1 MPPHRQAVAVGCY
14 FKATFRSM
22 RHIFFAIISILLI
35 SACGQTNSSPVTAIE
50 KSDTVV
56 IKKDTVPTVNHR
68 TNLDSI
74 EATNNASVK
83 ASGNKVTKAYVSRQD
98 SSIDL
103 TANIRL
109 DHRIFGYADPDIK
122 SERLLLFSVFTNDVE
137 KNPFGCKLGSY
148 YDTGGMQN
156 IKLKYLETAGNF
168 IKAVAIDSSNNFT
181 TLYFEKKWIVFE

>member
-1 MPPHRQAVAVGCY
+1 MRQ
-14 FKATFRSM
+14 
-22 RHIFFAIISILLI
+22 ILFALISILLI
-35 SACGQTNSSPVTAIE
+35 SACGQTNLGPATAIE
-50 KSDTVV
+50 KFDTVV
-56 IKKDTVPTVNHR
+56 IKKDTAPTANHK

-83 ASGNKVTKAYVSRQD
+83 ALGNKVTKAYVSIQD

-109 DHRIFGYADPDIK
+109 NHRIFGYANPDIK

-156 IKLKYLETAGNF
+156 IKLKYLETTGNF
-168 IKAVAIDSSNNFT
+168 IKAVAIDSSNNLT

>member
-1 MPPHRQAVAVGCY
+1 MRQ
-14 FKATFRSM
+14 
-22 RHIFFAIISILLI
+22 IFFALVSILSI
-35 SACGQTNSSPVTAIE
+35 SACGQKNSGPAIPIE
-50 KSDTVV
+50 KSDSVV
-56 IKKDTVPTVNHR
+56 IKKDTVPTVNRR
-68 TNLDSI
+68 TNLDSM

-109 DHRIFGYADPDIK
+109 DHRFFGYANPDIK

-137 KNPFGCKLGSY
+137 RNPLGCKLGSY

-168 IKAVAIDSSNNFT
+168 IKAAAIDSSNNFT
-181 TLYFEKKWIVFE
+181 ILYFEKKWIIFE

>member
-1 MPPHRQAVAVGCY
+1 MRQ
-14 FKATFRSM
+14 
-22 RHIFFAIISILLI
+22 ILFALISILLI
-35 SACGQTNSSPVTAIE
+35 SACGQTNSGPATAIE
-50 KSDTVV
+50 KFDTVV
-56 IKKDTVPTVNHR
+56 IKKNTALTVNHK

-83 ASGNKVTKAYVSRQD
+83 ASGNKVTKAYVTSQD

-109 DHRIFGYADPDIK
+109 DHRFFGYANPDIK

-148 YDTGGMQN
+148 YDTRGMQN

-168 IKAVAIDSSNNFT
+168 IKAVAIDSSNNLT